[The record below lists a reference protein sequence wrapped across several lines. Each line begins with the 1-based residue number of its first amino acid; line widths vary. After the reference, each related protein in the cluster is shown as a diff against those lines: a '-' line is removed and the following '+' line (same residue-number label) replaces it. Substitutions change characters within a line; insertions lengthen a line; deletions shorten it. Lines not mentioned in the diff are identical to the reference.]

1 MAKKALKEQEA
12 LDYHEFPQ
20 PGKISVEVTKPV
32 TTQKDLSL
40 AYTPG
45 VAVPCLE
52 IEKNPDDA
60 YRYTAKSNLVAVI
73 SNGTAVLGLGNIG
86 ALASKPVMEGKGVLF
101 KNFSG
106 LDSFD
111 IEVDTESVDRFCSVV
126 SAIAPTFGGIN
137 LEDIKAPECFEIE
150 KRLVEEL
157 DIPVMHD
164 DQHGTAVIST
174 AAIINACELT
184 NKKIEEIKIV
194 VVGAG
199 AAAISCA
206 RLYRHMGVEN
216 ILMLDSKGLVH
227 KGRSDLNAYKHEFAC
242 DSYIEREKIFKGAD
256 VVVGLS
262 RPGTFSLEDIKLM
275 GESPIIF
282 TLANPTPEIMPEDT
296 KKERPD
302 AIIATGRSDF
312 ANQVNNVLG
321 FPFIFRGAMDVRA
334 KKINIEMK
342 IAAAKALAEL
352 AKKEVP
358 EYLTEIYGR
367 KMSFGEE
374 YIIPT
379 PFDKRLVVEVSSAVA
394 LAAIESGS
402 SSMKDFDLK
411 AYKKELAKRVK

>member
-1 MAKKALKEQEA
+1 MSRVDKKEA
-12 LDYHEFPQ
+12 LDYHSKPCA
-20 PGKISVEVTKPV
+20 GKIAIEVTKPV
-32 TTQKDLSL
+32 ATQKDLSL

-52 IEKNPDDA
+52 IEKNPEDA
-60 YRYTAKSNLVAVI
+60 YKYTAKSNLVAVI

-101 KNFSG
+101 KKFSG

-111 IEVDTESVDRFCSVV
+111 IEVDSESVDRFCSVV

-174 AAIINACELT
+174 AAILNACELT
-184 NKKIEEIKIV
+184 NKELEALKIV
-194 VVGAG
+194 IVGAG
-199 AAAISCA
+199 AAAISCG
-206 RLYRHMGVEN
+206 RLYKHIGVKN

-227 KGRSDLNAYKHEFAC
+227 SGRSDLNEYKREFAQ
-242 DSYIEREKIFKGAD
+242 EKYMSKEEIFEGAD

-262 RPGTFSLEDIKLM
+262 RPGTFDVEDIKRM
-275 GESPIIF
+275 AKNPIIF

-296 KKERPD
+296 KKARPD
-302 AIIATGRSDF
+302 AIIATGRSDY

-334 KKINIEMK
+334 KKINTEMK
-342 IAAAKALAEL
+342 IAAARALASL

-358 EYLTEIYGR
+358 SYLREVYG
-367 KMSFGEE
+367 KEMSYGSE
-374 YIIPT
+374 YIIPS
-379 PFDKRLVVEVSSAVA
+379 PFDKRLIVEVSSAVA
-394 LAAIESGS
+394 QAAIESGS
-402 SSMKDFDLK
+402 STMKDFDIE
-411 AYKKELAKRVK
+411 AYKKELEKRID